1 MTEEVEDYSEYTLEQ
16 INDKIDSLCGTIKF
30 LQDEVDQI
38 ILKIEAL
45 RSFVKVAQE
54 RQAYLKYHRFDDYA
68 NNGKPLTKEEID
80 FVLIPDHGS
89 MDSYRT
95 AQKIIENKTALQRSG
110 YNPETNQSSFTL
122 CFYKGDKENFD
133 RTVEDIN
140 LLFPY
145 LIETNTKIND
155 FRSPVKNITGIKFS
169 VFEHTL
175 SANGIYQYIMENHG
189 KSNAKYYLIKTTYGR
204 TEIRKEFNDFVD
216 SLKYIEDNHYYEWP
230 GKPQNDYDDDE
241 EY

>member
-133 RTVEDIN
+133 RTVESIELLSPHIKPIDIEIKSFGSPN
-140 LLFPY
+140 K
-145 LIETNTKIND
+145 KINGVR
-155 FRSPVKNITGIKFS
+155 FG

-175 SANGIYQYIMENHG
+175 SAGGIYQYIIENYG
-189 KSNAKYYLIKTTYGR
+189 TSNVKYYLLKTSYSR
-204 TEIRKEFNDFVD
+204 TAILKEFNDFIE
-216 SLKYIEDNHYYEWP
+216 SLKYIEDNHYYEWAN
-230 GKPQNDYDDDE
+230 KSKNYNDDE